1 MLEPLKIA
9 TSHEDLFLERYE
21 RLLVWAL
28 QVSGQ
33 DRSTARDLVHDA
45 FIQFTFTRPD
55 LHRID
60 NLDAYLY
67 GMLRHLYLSSL
78 RRATRHALQ
87 PLSIIEYDS
96 AAAGLRAFDA
106 ATQAQIHDALR
117 KVCAYACA
125 RKQSSKAGAILILR
139 FFHGYYPSEIAQIIR
154 ASRQV
159 VDERLRVA
167 RAEAKLYLENPNR
180 LAFMKESDP
189 IINNPR
195 ASEMM
200 TGDLLHELRQ
210 TIFQARTGDCST
222 PERLRE
228 QYGANKP
235 SLTCDQLAHL
245 VSCPVCLDE
254 VNHLLGLP
262 PLSDRYPTDMIGPN
276 APGAGSSEGVPPSL
290 GAPPDEVS
298 AMRRRAREVFEHQ
311 PRQIAISVNGRL
323 SATQKLGA
331 EINEQTL
338 RLNVNEPIGFIEL
351 FSEQQVRL
359 LLLNVTPPPQGG
371 PQQEAR
377 VELSDGRTLEASLS
391 FNSLWPALRVVYT
404 SPMPQGAEAGTAD
417 CGLRIADCGLD
428 KEELGVGEAETKRTF
443 SNRIRSLFSAIR
455 DPRSAIRSPHSP
467 LSIWGAVTAI
477 IAVALIVTFALLRTP
492 TPPVSAA
499 ELLRR
504 SAAAEAATA
513 SRPEVVIHRR
523 LTLEERRSPGG
534 ELLHRRR
541 IEVWQSAERKIKAR
555 RLYDE
560 RDQLIAGE
568 WTRADG
574 SRAVYH
580 RGARPQDPTPAA
592 LGLTPAQSLLEVD
605 EVWRL
610 ELAAQDFSNL
620 IGAAATATVEEGGEF
635 YRISYT
641 NQPPNGSALTEAT
654 ITLAKP
660 DLRAISQTLLVSR
673 GAEVRQYLFSEDSF
687 TQLQT
692 QTAPP
697 SVFEPDPALLGVVEK
712 RREGDDAAKA
722 QATAQTAAVAS
733 AELEVEVTYLLNRI
747 KANLGEQVTLARTAA
762 GALRVEALVETE
774 ERKQEIL
781 RVLAPALNHPAVK
794 VEVSTVAEALQ
805 RRKPSVEVGG
815 ANAVREVEIASG
827 TIPADADLRR
837 YFSSR
842 LTDRERIDEEI
853 NRFARRM
860 MSRSRQ
866 ALLHASAL
874 KGLVERFSP
883 EALRALDPAA
893 QAKWRAMIAEH
904 AQACQREINALNQ
917 ELQPIF
923 FPAAPTAA
931 TDVAKTADDLNPA
944 EAARR
949 LLKLSY
955 ANDEMMR
962 AAFAISNEIRTSD
975 SLKAPHARHSLLVAE
990 RLANAIERMYQ
1001 Q

>member
-1 MLEPLKIA
+1 MLKPSMIVA
-9 TSHEDLFLERYE
+9 GHEDLFLERYE

-28 QVSGQ
+28 QLSGR
-33 DRSTARDLVHDA
+33 DRSMARDLVHDA

-55 LHRID
+55 LGRID
-60 NLDAYLY
+60 NLDAYLH

-78 RRATRHALQ
+78 RRATRQALQ

-96 AAAGLRAFDA
+96 AAAGLRAFDL

-117 KVCAYACA
+117 KVCAYAYA
-125 RKQSSKAGAILILR
+125 RKQSSKAGAVLILR

-167 RAEAKLYLENPNR
+167 RAEAKLYLENPDR

-189 IINNPR
+189 IIINPR
-195 ASEMM
+195 ASEMA

-210 TIFQARTGDCST
+210 TIFQARTGECST

-228 QYGANKP
+228 QYGANGP

-254 VNHLLGLP
+254 INHLLGLP
-262 PLSDRYPTDMIGPN
+262 PLSDRFPTDMIGPN
-276 APGAGSSEGVPPSL
+276 TPGAGGDEGVPPRP
-290 GAPPDEVS
+290 GAPPDEVI
-298 AMRRRAREVFEHQ
+298 AMRRRAREVFEHL
-311 PRQIAISVNGRL
+311 PRQIAISVNGHL
-323 SATQKLGA
+323 LATQKLGA

-351 FSEQQVRL
+351 FSEQGVRL
-359 LLLNVTPPPQGG
+359 LLINVTPPPQGG

-391 FNSLWPALRVVYT
+391 FSSLWPALRVVYS
-404 SPMPQGAEAGTAD
+404 SPMPQGAGAESGEW
-417 CGLRIADCGLD
+417 GEGNGEWEMENGELRIGAAKTTPDF
-428 KEELGVGEAETKRTF
+428 R
-443 SNRIRSLFSAIR
+443 NRLRSLFSVL
-455 DPRSAIRSPHSP
+455 PNLRSPFPTPHSLLP
-467 LSIWGAVTAI
+467 ILAAI
-477 IAVALIVTFALLRTP
+477 IAVALIVTLALLRTP

-541 IEVWQSAERKIKAR
+541 IEIWQSAERKIKAR

-560 RDQLIAGE
+560 RDQVIAGE

-580 RGARPQDPTPAA
+580 RGARPQDPTPTA
-592 LGLTPAQSLLEVD
+592 LGLTHAQSLLDVD
-605 EVWRL
+605 EGWRL
-610 ELAAQDFSNL
+610 ELAAQEFSNL
-620 IGAAATATVEEGGEF
+620 IGSAATATVEEGGEF

-641 NQPPNGSALTEAT
+641 NQPPNGSVLTEAA

-673 GAEVRQYLFSEDSF
+673 GAEVRQYLFSEVSF

-712 RREGDDAAKA
+712 LREGDDAAKA
-722 QATAQTAAVAS
+722 QATAPTAAVAS

-747 KANLGEQVTLARTAA
+747 RANLGEQVTLSRTAA

-805 RRKPSVEVGG
+805 RRKPSDGAGG

-827 TIPADADLRR
+827 TILADADLRR

-883 EALRALDPAA
+883 EALRALDPGA

-904 AQACQREINALNQ
+904 AQACQREINSLNL

-931 TDVAKTADDLNPA
+931 PDVAKTADDLNPA

-975 SLKAPHARHSLLVAE
+975 SLKAPQARHSLLGAE